1 MRLFHSR
8 YYQITSSVILLL
20 LTTLSLFDLF
30 SSLSYIDQI
39 FENDLCKKYF
49 VLSIPISYF
58 ALFILI
64 LLFLIWFP
72 EISMK
77 RIRHL
82 ISFINHSIW
91 IRLPFIFS
99 VVITPTIIIIF
110 TPIGLAFNSVFFKCM
125 FLISFSL
132 ISAIALNRNK
142 QSIIDFESVLL
153 SVLLVVS
160 FYIIGSEASK
170 ISNYPFSLTWSE
182 GNRLFDYSLYFKNY
196 NFASN
201 KEILN
206 PWRNPGMFMLW
217 GLPFLIPNSPI
228 WLHRFWDFILAT
240 IPYFILGYLLIRPKN
255 ICIKRKIIFILWTYL
270 FLLQA
275 SIYTPLL
282 LSASL
287 VILLIKPKNILGS
300 MIGVAIAGFYAS
312 SSRWTWFLAPAVW
325 ATIYL
330 LPYLELEKKDQKFS
344 FSKKFIPITLISISG
359 LIGSMLANDVFLNP
373 QKISS
378 LTEMSHPLLWYRLF
392 PNSTYP
398 EGIIIALLIAT
409 LPLLAIYFWLIYRKK
424 WHFYWYHWI
433 PYLSAVIGFLLIG
446 IIVSVKIGGGNNLHN
461 LDMFFITL
469 IIITGVSI
477 NQINVQNFLGEERI
491 THFLLFLAI
500 FIPSISAIKSA
511 QLLQV
516 PSIEQ
521 AQDSLSVLQKRIS
534 QSTKNGEV
542 LFLDQRQLFAFGFID
557 NISIV
562 QEYEKRYLMD
572 MAMAENLDYLKN
584 FYIDLSNNRFTMIVT
599 DPIYTSEKTSQDTF
613 GEENNAWVK
622 WVAEPLLCYYKPT
635 RVLPEVGI
643 QLLTPRKNPKNCPDY
658 ATFK

>member
-1 MRLFHSR
+1 
-8 YYQITSSVILLL
+8 
-20 LTTLSLFDLF
+20 
-30 SSLSYIDQI
+30 
-39 FENDLCKKYF
+39 
-49 VLSIPISYF
+49 
-58 ALFILI
+58 
-64 LLFLIWFP
+64 
-72 EISMK
+72 
-77 RIRHL
+77 
-82 ISFINHSIW
+82 
-91 IRLPFIFS
+91 
-99 VVITPTIIIIF
+99 
-110 TPIGLAFNSVFFKCM
+110 
-125 FLISFSL
+125 
-132 ISAIALNRNK
+132 
-142 QSIIDFESVLL
+142 
-153 SVLLVVS
+153 
-160 FYIIGSEASK
+160 
-170 ISNYPFSLTWSE
+170 
-182 GNRLFDYSLYFKNY
+182 
-196 NFASN
+196 
-201 KEILN
+201 
-206 PWRNPGMFMLW
+206 
-217 GLPFLIPNSPI
+217 
-228 WLHRFWDFILAT
+228 
-240 IPYFILGYLLIRPKN
+240 
-255 ICIKRKIIFILWTYL
+255 
-270 FLLQA
+270 
-275 SIYTPLL
+275 
-282 LSASL
+282 
-287 VILLIKPKNILGS
+287 
-300 MIGVAIAGFYAS
+300 
-312 SSRWTWFLAPAVW
+312 
-325 ATIYL
+325 
-330 LPYLELEKKDQKFS
+330 
-344 FSKKFIPITLISISG
+344 
-359 LIGSMLANDVFLNP
+359 
-373 QKISS
+373 
-378 LTEMSHPLLWYRLF
+378 
-392 PNSTYP
+392 
-398 EGIIIALLIAT
+398 
-409 LPLLAIYFWLIYRKK
+409 
-424 WHFYWYHWI
+424 
-433 PYLSAVIGFLLIG
+433 LIG